1 MAPSR
6 PALLLLVLAFSL
18 AGALAAAPAMQGN
31 FELRKLEVALT
42 LYPDGTAHAVETMRI
57 FMNNT
62 QSIQLYQDTMQSN
75 DLSTWVARTG
85 INDLRTHVNSA
96 SVEVGN
102 LEVRSQSPDN
112 CNSLIGICFATLVLE
127 YDVRPLSNTTAGIM
141 VMEDYK
147 PRTTRYIFQSDALL
161 LPRSSSGDI
170 LLSPSATL
178 RLILPADSDDIRFSQ
193 MPNNLLDETGR
204 FRYDPSQGYSGPER
218 QFTWTD
224 QTLSQFSVLFDREA
238 PLQSEILGYFSR
250 LQKGVFETAFS
261 FNGLAVLL
269 VCAVLLISVL
279 WVHQMHL
286 K

>member
-18 AGALAAAPAMQGN
+18 SGALAAAPAMQGN

-75 DLSTWVARTG
+75 DLSTWVSRTG

-96 SVEVGN
+96 SVAVGN

-127 YDVRPLSNTTAGIM
+127 YDVRPLSNSSAGIM

-147 PRTTRYIFQSDALL
+147 PRTTRYTFQSDALL

-178 RLILPADSDDIRFSQ
+178 RLILPEGADDIRFSQ

-224 QTLSQFSVLFDREA
+224 QTLSKFSVVFDREA
-238 PLQSEILGYFSR
+238 PLQSEILSYFSR